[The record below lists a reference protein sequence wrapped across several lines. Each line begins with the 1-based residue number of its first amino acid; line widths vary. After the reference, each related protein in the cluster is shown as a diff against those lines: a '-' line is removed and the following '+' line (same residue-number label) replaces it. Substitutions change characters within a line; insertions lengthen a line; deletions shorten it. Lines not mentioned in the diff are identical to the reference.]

1 MAFKSKKTKK
11 IPIRTSAPEVSCGR
25 SPVCRK
31 SVQHNDDEQAAK
43 KVGNAAESFL
53 IERVNL
59 KVLTSESILGARYR
73 AQIGMATPRATGVVV
88 NLPVAQASLSR
99 V

>member
-1 MAFKSKKTKK
+1 MS
-11 IPIRTSAPEVSCGR
+11 R
-25 SPVCRK
+25 CRK

-59 KVLTSESILGARYR
+59 KVLKSESILGARCR
-73 AQIGMATPRATGVVV
+73 AQIGMTTPRATVVVV
-88 NLPVAQASLSR
+88 NLPVAPASLSR
-99 V
+99 VYSNAVCRVLAHHSRGTPIGERSM